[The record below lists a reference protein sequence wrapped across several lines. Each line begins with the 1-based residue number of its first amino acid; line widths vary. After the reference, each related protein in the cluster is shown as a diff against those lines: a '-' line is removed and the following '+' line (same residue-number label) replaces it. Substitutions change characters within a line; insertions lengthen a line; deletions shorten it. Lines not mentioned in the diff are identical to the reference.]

1 MSDIRTLIDDVTTFA
16 GDWTLSGVDLASD
29 DTIETA
35 IILSLFTDRRA
46 EPGDELPA
54 GETDR
59 RGWWGDAVPE
69 AEGDRWG
76 SRLWLLRREKQT
88 QETLAR
94 AREYARE
101 ALSWLLD
108 DGHAT
113 RLDVQATWARQGLL
127 GLTVEV
133 DLTSG
138 SPFRK
143 AFEARLGAL

>member
-1 MSDIRTLIDDVTTFA
+1 MSDIRTLIDDVTA
-16 GDWTLSGVDLASD
+16 GDWSLSGIDLASD

-35 IILSLFTDRRA
+35 VILSLFTDARA
-46 EPGDELPA
+46 DPADALPA

-69 AEGDRWG
+69 VEGDCWG
-76 SRLWLLRREKQT
+76 SRLWLLAREKQT

-101 ALSWLLD
+101 ALSWLLE

-113 RLDVQATWARQGLL
+113 RIDVHASWVRQGLL
-127 GLTVEV
+127 GLSVEV
-133 DLTSG
+133 DLASG
-138 SPFRK
+138 SQFRK
-143 AFEARLGAL
+143 AFEARLGGL